1 MIHIPNSDCDESD
14 YSFAITG
21 TGTTANA
28 QVLNYDGVNDHV
40 TLPVSLSQNM
50 TSPSVQELTIEYW
63 FKGSHIQ
70 SAVRFQTGPNWIVA
84 GWGAPGNEKHLIS
97 TEGGT
102 NGISV
107 GAGVSDGNWHHVAMT
122 WKRNTVNGFRSYLDG
137 MLVEQRN
144 SSDIEL
150 PSINVAGYLGRH
162 NGTTEWM
169 NGSLDEVRIWT
180 RELSQSEITA
190 NMFLK
195 EVRVR
200 NSLPAIAS
208 IKDLQGMTIGLDIYL
223 NDATANNYD
232 GTLSNFALVGPM
244 SNWTA
249 PALRFHHLQ

>member
-1 MIHIPNSDCDESD
+1 LITGVDSGRFAAGQITPQGKIAPGASATFTVKFTPSGSGVRNAVIHIPNSDCDESD

-21 TGTTANA
+21 TGSAANA

-40 TLPVSLSQNM
+40 TLPVSLSQNL

-122 WKRNTVNGFRSYLDG
+122 
-137 MLVEQRN
+137 
-144 SSDIEL
+144 
-150 PSINVAGYLGRH
+150 
-162 NGTTEWM
+162 
-169 NGSLDEVRIWT
+169 
-180 RELSQSEITA
+180 
-190 NMFLK
+190 
-195 EVRVR
+195 
-200 NSLPAIAS
+200 
-208 IKDLQGMTIGLDIYL
+208 
-223 NDATANNYD
+223 
-232 GTLSNFALVGPM
+232 
-244 SNWTA
+244 
-249 PALRFHHLQ
+249 